1 VFNLR
6 NVKKEGIINA
16 TNSFAIELYS
26 RLKDPKQNLFFS
38 PFSIFTALAMVY
50 AGARGSTANQMK
62 ATLHIPLE
70 QHLFH
75 KTLKNLLQLL
85 RIEEFYKD
93 TELSIANL
101 LGVKE
106 GYALL
111 EKFLWTIEDNYDA
124 SIWKLDFSLIEE
136 SCAKINDWVAE
147 KTRGKISHIIDSIDP
162 EMRLILINAIYF
174 KGIWENTFDKNFTKD
189 EHFTLISGEK
199 VLVPMM
205 HQTKNFSYLE
215 DEKFQILEMPYK
227 INMRSSTREEISM
240 VIFLPKR
247 FNNLPELESHLTIEK
262 IENYLL
268 SLHDQYTQK
277 VRVFFPRFTIKMKYK
292 LKRTLSDLGITDAF
306 TKDADFSGI
315 SKETVIFIS
324 DVIHKAFVEVNE
336 RGTEAAAVTA
346 IGVVGAS
353 IGPRKEPPI
362 FRADHPF
369 IFLIQDSQTK
379 TILFIGKLMNPKE

>member
-1 VFNLR
+1 MFNLR

-292 LKRTLSDLGITDAF
+292 LTRTLSDLGITDAF